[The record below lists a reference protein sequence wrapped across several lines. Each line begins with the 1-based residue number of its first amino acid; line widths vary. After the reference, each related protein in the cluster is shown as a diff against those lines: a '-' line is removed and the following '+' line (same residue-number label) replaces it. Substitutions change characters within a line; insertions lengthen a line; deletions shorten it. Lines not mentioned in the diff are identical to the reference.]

1 MIGKSNNRGGHWV
14 WNFRIEESW
23 ICWFVVVLLFVVV
36 YCSLK
41 LFFFWGRYFPTFRE
55 KLPWHV
61 DTFVAKCE
69 VCDSCHSHSSACAG
83 SKSQLSCIFQGIG
96 ASMVT
101 ALFNRRLAK
110 LADEKGIELPED
122 MLVIEIFW
130 EEKVML
136 SKVRRLAQDY
146 TLED

>member
-1 MIGKSNNRGGHWV
+1 
-14 WNFRIEESW
+14 
-23 ICWFVVVLLFVVV
+23 
-36 YCSLK
+36 
-41 LFFFWGRYFPTFRE
+41 
-55 KLPWHV
+55 
-61 DTFVAKCE
+61 
-69 VCDSCHSHSSACAG
+69 
-83 SKSQLSCIFQGIG
+83 
-96 ASMVT
+96 MVT